1 MIVSHE
7 SRNCAVLTNGKK
19 TTVLRYD
26 ADHLRKYSE
35 LFNLPGWTVEKV
47 YKELRED
54 IETEI
59 STAFPDEAPACID
72 QVVSLMM
79 RYASANVHH
88 PREEVLDE
96 APAAK

>member
-59 STAFPDEAPACID
+59 STAFPDEAPAFIA
-72 QVVSLMM
+72 QVVSLVM

-88 PREEVLDE
+88 PREEVLDG

>member
-35 LFNLPGWTVEKV
+35 LYLYKWTEEKIL
-47 YKELRED
+47 KELRED
-54 IETEI
+54 LAQDIRE
-59 STAFPDEAPACID
+59 AFPDEEEVFIED
-72 QVVSLMM
+72 TLDDVMK
-79 RYASANVHH
+79 YARANIHD
-88 PREEVLDE
+88 PREEVLG
-96 APAAK
+96 

>member
-7 SRNCAVLTNGKK
+7 SRNCAVLTDGKK

-35 LFNLPGWTVEKV
+35 LLELPGWTTEKV

-54 IETEI
+54 LAQEI
-59 STAFPDEAPACID
+59 REAFPNE
-72 QVVSLMM
+72 
-79 RYASANVHH
+79 
-88 PREEVLDE
+88 EEVFIEGTLDDIMKH
-96 APAAK
+96 ATANITK